1 MAVSYTEIT
10 AYPNFVESQV
20 HTFVA
25 IFLLAATS
33 NGPFVHAVNFAEP
46 PATQARLVK
55 TSKDSNPN
63 RLTLFNAK
71 GERVAECD
79 KKDESFKNCK
89 IEPGMTFDDVMNAWV
104 HAYEDI
110 ESK

>member
-33 NGPFVHAVNFAEP
+33 NGPFVRTVTLDQP
-46 PATQARLVK
+46 SATRPRLVEK
-55 TSKDSNPN
+55 PKSPN
-63 RLTLFNAK
+63 DLTLYNAK

-79 KKDESFKNCK
+79 KRDDGFKNCK